1 MKKEERHQIKRDGLV
16 TAVDRAEFYFE
27 HHVRRV
33 VLIVLAA
40 GLLVVAGFGLRGWL
54 SARGAKASFAMSE
67 IIQTFRAPVASSP
80 EALQQIQPGSKSF
93 ATSEERDRK
102 VIELADGVLTGSG
115 MGAATPTALYYKAL
129 ALEGLVQRDEA
140 TRALERLLKAYPHV
154 FLAAMARYKLAQI
167 KESEKNPSEALV
179 HFQALYDDAKVAF
192 PKEEA
197 LMGIARCQ
205 ESLGR
210 KDEARETY
218 RKIVSDYPDSD
229 YQPEARRKV
238 DELS

>member
-16 TAVDRAEFYFE
+16 TAVERAEVYFE

-33 VLIVLAA
+33 VLLVLAA
-40 GLLVVAGFGLRGWL
+40 GLLVAAGFGLRSWL
-54 SARGAKASFAMSE
+54 SSRQARASMAVAE

-93 ATSEERDRK
+93 ASAEERDRK
-102 VIELADGVLTGSG
+102 VIELTDGVLAASG
-115 MGAATPTALYYKAL
+115 MGAAVPTALYYKAL
-129 ALEGLVQRDEA
+129 ALEGLGQRDDA
-140 TRALERLLKAYPHV
+140 TRTIEQVLKSYPNT
-154 FLAAMARYKLAQI
+154 FLGAMARYKLAQI
-167 KESEKNPSEALV
+167 KEDEKNPAEALV
-179 HFQALYDDAKVAF
+179 HFQALYDDPRTAF

-205 ESLGR
+205 ESLGK
-210 KDEARETY
+210 KDAAREAY

-229 YQPEARRKV
+229 YQTEARRKV

>member
-16 TAVDRAEFYFE
+16 RAVERAEFYFE

-40 GLLVVAGFGLRGWL
+40 ATLVVAGFGLRSWL
-54 SARGAKASFAMSE
+54 SARQGKASVAVSE

-80 EALQQIQPGSKSF
+80 EALQQIQPGAKSF

-102 VIELADGVLTGSG
+102 VIELADEVLTGSG
-115 MGAATPTALYYKAL
+115 MGAAAPTALFYKAL
-129 ALEGLVQRDEA
+129 ALDGLAQRADA
-140 TRALERLLKAYPHV
+140 TRALEQILKSYPHV
-154 FLAAMARYKLAQI
+154 FQAAMARYKLAQI
-167 KESEKNPSEALV
+167 KESEKNPAEALV
-179 HFQALYDDAKVAF
+179 HFQALYDDPKGVF

-229 YQPEARRKV
+229 YQSDARRKV